1 MHDAQPTPD
10 LFSGPG
16 TDTDQFKLVKIQT
29 FNWGT
34 FPGVFDFPIPERG
47 YLFVG
52 NSGSG
57 KSTVLDANAALMT
70 PPRWVDFNVAA
81 REAERGGKDRN
92 ILTYVRGAWAQQTAE
107 NGEYAAQY
115 LRPDTTWTAIAQT
128 YRDGHGRVVVLGQ
141 VLWIRG
147 KSTTPSD
154 VKRYYLVLER
164 EFDVRELKFLPDHDF
179 DVRRFKFD
187 LPDAFAKDEFSVY
200 QERFRRLLGIDSER
214 ALRLLHKT
222 QSAKNL
228 GELNTFLR
236 DFMLD
241 PPETFE
247 LSDKLVSQF
256 KELKGAHDAV
266 VEARRQ
272 IETLKPAQGEALE
285 LDSAKLAKNALDEL
299 QVGVDKYREQRRKAL
314 LEDAL
319 RESQTELD
327 GMAQEAMR
335 LESLTDNEFLT
346 LRALQDRRAGM
357 GGSLLERLAGQL
369 KEAEGQRE
377 HRIKKRDVA
386 HAACAVMGWAPP
398 DAAVW
403 FTQRRDAAVQY
414 QLEISAKTE
423 ALDDKKR
430 KLWSEQT
437 EATKAFEQAKFEVA
451 ALERQ
456 RSNIPGHMLAVR
468 EKISRALG
476 IPEEKL
482 PFVGELIEVKQE
494 EATWRGALER
504 VLHAFAQSLLVD
516 DRYYSEV
523 SSYINDTFLG
533 ARLVYYR
540 VVSQVAAQRAVGPN
554 SLVKKLNFAR
564 VPHADWVREELK
576 VHFDYECAE
585 TVHAFRGASRAIT
598 KEGQVKHNATRH
610 EKNDRVRVD
619 DRSQW
624 VLGFDNAAKLALFK
638 KQAFDAVVEM
648 ERLKKELAGLSEEAQ
663 REHERIAACIK
674 LASLTWEEV
683 DVGSSLALI
692 AALQAQILSEQEA
705 RPDLARLDE
714 DIERQK
720 KVHAGAVKRQSEF
733 DGRVAA
739 ERVRFKGFESRLATL
754 KSELLSVALTP
765 HQLAGLD
772 ERFRKYS
779 ADIGLENL
787 DNATTQVIR
796 ALNAEERELDQ
807 RITQRQVSIERR
819 FADFI
824 RTWVAEAGGLDATL
838 ASAPDFFAKLARL
851 ESDNLPKYEAR
862 FLELLREHSDQN
874 LTRLSTQLD
883 QERKAIRDRM
893 TLVNESLATAP
904 FSKGTYLVID
914 TQEKLL
920 PDVLEFKAKLKEA
933 LSHTLSGDP
942 ALAERRFGAINALVK
957 RLGSQET
964 ADRNWRSLVLDVRQ
978 HVEFIARELDADG
991 VEVEV
996 YRSGAGKSGGQRQKL
1011 AATCLAA
1018 ALRYQLGGQDRAL
1031 PRFSTVF
1038 LDEAFD
1044 KADAEFTAM
1053 AMNIFKTFGFQMIVA
1068 TPMKSVMTLEPFIG
1082 GACYVHIKDRKTSH
1096 IVPIDYDESNGRLKL
1111 NPEDKHAEEVAAT

>member
-1 MHDAQPTPD
+1 MKDVQPALD
-10 LFSGPG
+10 LFSGQG
-16 TDTDQFKLVKIQT
+16 GDTDQFKLVKIQT

-107 NGEYAAQY
+107 NGEYASQY

-128 YRDGHGRVVVLGQ
+128 YRDGHGRIVVLAQ

-187 LPDAFAKDEFSVY
+187 LPEAFANTEFSVY
-200 QERFRRLLGIDSER
+200 QERFRRLLGIESER

-241 PPETFE
+241 QPETFE

-272 IETLKPAQGEALE
+272 IETLKPAQAEATE
-285 LDSAKLAKNALDEL
+285 LDSAKLVKNALEEL
-299 QVGVDKYREQRRKAL
+299 QVGVDKYREQRRKSL
-314 LEDAL
+314 LEAAL

-327 GMAQEAMR
+327 GMAQEATR
-335 LESLTDNEFLT
+335 LASLTDNEFLT

-377 HRIKKRDVA
+377 HRIRKRDVA
-386 HAACAVMGWAPP
+386 HAACAVMGWTPP
-398 DAAVW
+398 DEAVW

-414 QLEISAKTE
+414 QLDISAKTE
-423 ALDDKKR
+423 AMDEKKR
-430 KLWSEQT
+430 TLWSAQAD
-437 EATKAFEQAKFEVA
+437 ATKVFERAKFEVA

-456 RSNIPGHMLAVR
+456 PSNIPGHMLALR

-482 PFVGELIEVKQE
+482 PFVGELLEVKQE
-494 EATWRGALER
+494 EEAWQGAIER
-504 VLHAFAQSLLVD
+504 VLNAFAQSLLVD
-516 DRYYSEV
+516 DRHYTEV
-523 SSYINDTFLG
+523 SSYLNDTFLD

-540 VVSQVAAQRAVGPN
+540 VVSQVAAQRTVGPN
-554 SLVKKLNFAR
+554 SLVKKLNFAH

-585 TVHAFRGASRAIT
+585 TVHSFRSASRAIT

-619 DRSQW
+619 DRSKW
-624 VLGFDNAAKLALFK
+624 VLGFDNAAKLELFK
-638 KQAFDAVVEM
+638 RQAFDAVVEM
-648 ERLKKELAGLSEEAQ
+648 ERLKKELADLTEESL
-663 REHERIAACIK
+663 REQERMAACIK
-674 LASLTWEEV
+674 LANLTWEEV

-692 AALQAQILSEQEA
+692 AALQAQIQAEQEA

-720 KVHAGAVKRQSEF
+720 KAHAGAVKRQSEF
-733 DGRVAA
+733 DGGVAA
-739 ERVRFKGFESRLATL
+739 ERMRLKGLESRLSTL
-754 KSELLSVALTP
+754 KTELLSVALTP
-765 HQLAGLD
+765 HQQAGLD
-772 ERFRKYS
+772 NRFQKYS
-779 ADIGLENL
+779 ADIGMENL
-787 DNATTQVIR
+787 DSATTQVIR
-796 ALNAEERELDQ
+796 ALNLEERNLIEQ
-807 RITQRQVSIERR
+807 MTQLKVSIERR

-824 RTWVAEAGGLDATL
+824 RAWAAEAGGLDATL

-851 ESDNLPKYEAR
+851 ESDNLPKFEAR
-862 FLELLREHSDQN
+862 FLEMLREHSDQN

-904 FSKGTYLVID
+904 FSKGTYLVIE

-933 LSHTLSGDP
+933 LSHTLSSDP
-942 ALAERRFGAINALVK
+942 ELAERRFEAINALVK

-1111 NPEDKHAEEVAAT
+1111 NPEDKHVEEVAAT